1 MTKLEE
7 GRSFADVAKE
17 YSEDKAKYGGD
28 LGWMVRG
35 SMVGDFQDM
44 AFSSE
49 IGKYTQ
55 PFKTKFGYHILLV
68 EDRK

>member
-1 MTKLEE
+1 
-7 GRSFADVAKE
+7 
-17 YSEDKAKYGGD
+17 
-28 LGWMVRG
+28 MVRG
-35 SMVGDFQDM
+35 SMVGDFQEK
-44 AFSSE
+44 AFSAE